1 MISFSLS
8 WRVFPGLDDT
18 WLNALLL
25 FLYVSGVLAHRQPGP
40 ACRNRRLDGRTSS
53 FPHWATAG
61 LPCRTTGMSSSPMC
75 WRAHACCKMFS
86 SELVPLKCEDPD
98 PCPGPAHRN
107 EHSRHL
113 GSRLCR
119 GGVASEYAIHD
130 RKQSPAD
137 WMAYSCSR
145 CESCLLD
152 KESRVKWG
160 VEAYGPAPRD

>member
-18 WLNALLL
+18 WVSALLL

-40 ACRNRRLDGRTSS
+40 ACRNRRLDGSTSS

-61 LPCRTTGMSSSPMC
+61 LPCRTTGMSSLSMC
-75 WRAHACCKMFS
+75 WRAHACCEMFS

-98 PCPGPAHRN
+98 PGPGAAHGN

-113 GSRLCR
+113 GSRLFC
-119 GGVASEYAIHD
+119 D

-137 WMAYSCSR
+137 WKACSCSR

-160 VEAYGPAPRD
+160 VQVYGPAPRD